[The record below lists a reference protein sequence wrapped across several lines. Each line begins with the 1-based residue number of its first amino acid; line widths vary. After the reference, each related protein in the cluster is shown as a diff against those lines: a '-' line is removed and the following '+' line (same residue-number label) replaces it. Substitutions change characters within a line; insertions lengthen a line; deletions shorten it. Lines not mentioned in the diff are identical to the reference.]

1 MFQILQTEG
10 IDVSGF
16 CVDDEFYKDGYYF
29 DKPLYRTS
37 DFVRDCSRDEYVLF
51 LPLSARN

>member
-16 CVDDEFYKDGYYF
+16 CVDDEFYKEGFFF